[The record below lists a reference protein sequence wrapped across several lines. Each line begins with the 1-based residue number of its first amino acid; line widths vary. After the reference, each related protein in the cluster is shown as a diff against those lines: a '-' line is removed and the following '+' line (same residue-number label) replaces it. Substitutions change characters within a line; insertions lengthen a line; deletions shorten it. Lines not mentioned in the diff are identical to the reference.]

1 MVDASTDPELTF
13 PPSRSN
19 DTQAIDKENNVEEK
33 KDDGHRAYT
42 AERKANIIRLTEDL
56 RSSDSLLTEFVG
68 NPDQIATKYGLKLT
82 EEEVSALAAIAG
94 GQELDEE
101 ALAAVA
107 GGSNGTCN
115 TFCVNDV

>member
-1 MVDASTDPELTF
+1 V
-13 PPSRSN
+13 
-19 DTQAIDKENNVEEK
+19 EK
-33 KDDGHRAYT
+33 KEDGHRAYT

-68 NPDQIATKYGLKLT
+68 KPDQMATKYGLKLT

-94 GQELDEE
+94 SQELNED

-107 GGSNGTCN
+107 GGGDININCPCSNEN
-115 TFCVNDV
+115 